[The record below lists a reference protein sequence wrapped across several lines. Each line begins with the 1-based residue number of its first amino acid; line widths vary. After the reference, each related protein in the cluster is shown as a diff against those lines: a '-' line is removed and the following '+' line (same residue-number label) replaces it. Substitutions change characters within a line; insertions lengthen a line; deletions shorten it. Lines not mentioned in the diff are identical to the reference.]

1 MKTAVIYARYSSN
14 SQTEQSIEGQLRVCN
29 EYAQRNDIIIVGE
42 YIDRAMTGTNDKRP
56 DFQKMIADSSKKKWD
71 YVLVYRFDRFSRNIY
86 EQIFNEN
93 TLEKNGVKL
102 ISATEYIPDASSGSF
117 MKGMIINFN
126 DYYSK
131 ELSEKVRRGMRET
144 RIKGNFQGG
153 VTLYGYKV
161 QDHKILIDEEK
172 AEVVRFIFEQYANG
186 FYVCEIIDQLT
197 QKGILAKGNKPFH
210 KNTIYNILRNEKYS
224 GIYKFKDEI
233 FDNMY
238 PQIVPFDIYEKVK
251 QKQAKNRVG
260 SRSVRLVYLFR
271 HKMICGY
278 CGLPVTAE
286 CGNGKNGKKLCYYK
300 CSGRKKRL
308 NNCTKTTERKEEL
321 EEYIVNALISKLK
334 NPEIMNALVK
344 TLMKIQNNQN
354 ECNTL
359 LSSLK
364 KEKAKLNTS
373 LENIMNA
380 IECGV
385 FNNTTNKRMKEI
397 EERLQEIEYQIIAE
411 NSKADIKLSEI
422 DIKKFYQFALNQE
435 SRMLVDYLI
444 KEIKLFDDKIEITL
458 NNALRNSDN
467 QSFSFYKKLAT
478 KPNSENLYLRFT
490 LELFV

>member
-1 MKTAVIYARYSSN
+1 MKTAVIYARYSSTN
-14 SQTEQSIEGQLRVCN
+14 QTEQSIEGQIRVCQ
-29 EYAQRNDIIIVGE
+29 EYAQKNDIIIIDE

-56 DFQKMIADSSKKKWD
+56 DFKRMLQDSSKKKWD
-71 YVLVYRFDRFSRNIY
+71 YVLVYRFDRFSRNTY
-86 EQIFNEN
+86 EQIINEH

-102 ISATEYIPDASSGSF
+102 ISATEYIPEASSGSF

-172 AEVVRFIFEQYANG
+172 AEIVRFIFEQYANG

-197 QKGILAKGNKPFH
+197 KKGILAKGNKPFH

-224 GIYKFKDEI
+224 GIYKFQGEV
-233 FDNMY
+233 FENMY
-238 PQIVPFDIYEKVK
+238 PQIVPFEIYDKVK
-251 QKQAKNRVG
+251 KKQAKNRVG

-286 CGNGKNGKKLCYYK
+286 CGNGKNGKKLNYYK

-308 NNCTKTTERKEEL
+308 NDCHKSTERKEIL

-344 TLMKIQNNQN
+344 TLMKVQKSNG
-354 ECNTL
+354 ECNAL
-359 LSSLK
+359 LKSLK
-364 KEKAKLNTS
+364 AEKQKLNNS

-397 EERLQEIEYQIIAE
+397 EERLQKIEHQILIENNKEDIQLTEKDIRKYYQLAFTKE
-411 NSKADIKLSEI
+411 GRL
-422 DIKKFYQFALNQE
+422 
-435 SRMLVDYLI
+435 LVDYLI

-467 QSFSFYKKLAT
+467 QSFSFGKFLAT
-478 KPNSENLYLRFT
+478 NPQSENPYLRFT